1 MPICLLIYRNKQKG
15 VSIMSNYARW
25 RNFTEEE
32 LKEIVASSK
41 SNAEVARRLGYE
53 RAGGGTM

>member
-1 MPICLLIYRNKQKG
+1 
-15 VSIMSNYARW
+15 MSNYARW
-25 RNFTEEE
+25 KNFTEEE